1 MILGQPLGDR
11 GKKKALQVCYDL
23 MRRKSCLVIGDV
35 GLHAHMYMSIG
46 SVIYLHRVH

>member
-23 MRRKSCLVIGDV
+23 MRRKSCLVISDL
-35 GLHAHMYMSIG
+35 GLHTHMYMYTG
-46 SVIYLHRVH
+46 WM